1 MPEPPRDPQDKI
13 LHLGLEKLGLVLPG
27 DTGRR
32 LLDYVALLDKWNKT
46 YNLTA
51 VRDPVQ
57 MITHHILD
65 SLAVQLFL
73 KGPDILDI
81 GTGAGLPGIP
91 LALACPHYQFTL
103 LDSNAKKTR
112 FVIQAKAEL
121 GLANVQVVHERV
133 EKYRPVQKF
142 DTLLTRAFASLT
154 EILRLAGHLLT
165 ENGEFLAMKGNYPK
179 DELEQLT
186 SPFKV
191 LEVCEL
197 LVPGLDEQRHLVRI
211 GRDKI

>member
-1 MPEPPRDPQDKI
+1 MRDLQDK
-13 LHLGLEKLGLVLPG
+13 LLRSGLKELGLGLPEA
-27 DTGRR
+27 TERR

-65 SLAVQLFL
+65 SLAVRPFL
-73 KGPDILDI
+73 KGPNVLDI

-112 FVIQAKAEL
+112 FVIQAKGEL
-121 GLANVQVVHERV
+121 GLDNVQVVHERA
-133 EKYRPVQKF
+133 ERYRPTQKF
-142 DTLLTRAFASLT
+142 DTLLTRAFASLVDM
-154 EILRLAGHLLT
+154 LGLAGHLLT
-165 ENGEFLAMKGNYPK
+165 DDGEFLAMKGNYPK
-179 DELEQLT
+179 AELEQVIT
-186 SPFKV
+186 PFKV
-191 LEVCEL
+191 
-197 LVPGLDEQRHLVRI
+197 Q
-211 GRDKI
+211 

>member
-1 MPEPPRDPQDKI
+1 MRDLQDK
-13 LHLGLEKLGLVLPG
+13 LLRSGLKELGLELPEA
-27 DTGRR
+27 TERR

-65 SLAVQLFL
+65 SLAVRPFL
-73 KGPDILDI
+73 KGPNVLDI

-91 LALACPHYQFTL
+91 LALACPQYRFTL

-112 FVIQAKAEL
+112 FVIQAKGEL
-121 GLANVQVVHERV
+121 GLDNVQVVHERA
-133 EKYRPVQKF
+133 ERYRPTQKF
-142 DTLLTRAFASLT
+142 DTLLTRAFASLVDM
-154 EILRLAGHLLT
+154 LGLAGHLLT
-165 ENGEFLAMKGNYPK
+165 DDGEFLAMKGNYPK
-179 DELEQLT
+179 DELEQVS

-191 LEVCEL
+191 LEVCKL
-197 LVPGLDEQRHLVRI
+197 AVPGLGEQRHLVRI
-211 GRDKI
+211 TRA

>member
-1 MPEPPRDPQDKI
+1 MPEPLRDLQGEV
-13 LHLGLEKLGLVLPG
+13 LRRGLEELGLALPAESE
-27 DTGRR
+27 RR

-65 SLAVQLFL
+65 SLAVRPFL

-91 LALACPHYQFTL
+91 LALTCPQYQFTL

-112 FVIQAKAEL
+112 FVIQAKGEL

-133 EKYRPVQKF
+133 ERYRPAQKF
-142 DTLLTRAFASLT
+142 DTLLTRAFASLA
-154 EILRLAGHLLT
+154 EMLRLAGHLLT
-165 ENGEFLAMKGNYPK
+165 EDGEFLAMKGNYPK
-179 DELEQLT
+179 DELGQVI

-191 LEVCEL
+191 LEVCKL
-197 LVPGLDEQRHLVRI
+197 VVPGLDEQRHLVRI
-211 GRDKI
+211 ARL

>member
-1 MPEPPRDPQDKI
+1 MPEPLRDAQHR
-13 LHLGLEKLGLVLPG
+13 LLRLGLEELGLVLPG
-27 DTGRR
+27 ETERR

-65 SLAVQLFL
+65 SLAVRPFL

-91 LALACPHYQFTL
+91 LALTCPQYQFTL

-112 FVIQAKAEL
+112 FVTQAKGEL
-121 GLANVQVVHERV
+121 GLDNVRVVHERV
-133 EKYRPVQKF
+133 EKYRPAQKF
-142 DTLLTRAFASLT
+142 DTLLTRAFASLA
-154 EILRLAGHLLT
+154 EMLRLAGHLLT
-165 ENGEFLAMKGNYPK
+165 EDGEFLAMKGNYPK
-179 DELEQLT
+179 EELEQVI

-191 LEVCEL
+191 LEVCDL
-197 LVPGLDEQRHLVRI
+197 VVPGLDEQRHLVRI
-211 GRDKI
+211 TRL